1 MNATVRPA
9 PRPSAKRA
17 DATAPADPLG
27 EIVAE
32 LAALRSR
39 SHHAR
44 YGATPLPELPSKP
57 AVIGAIDGFVAALFP
72 RHFGPKDLTYA
83 KVDTFVADVLARS
96 LAALEREIG
105 LELALTGH
113 AASTAGAGPG
123 EIAGAFA
130 AALPGI
136 RALLET
142 DIRAAYEGDP
152 AAGSID
158 EVMCCYPGVSAIIR
172 HRLAHQLYRSG
183 VPMLARIISE
193 ASHAATGI
201 DIHPGAE
208 IGERFFIDHGTGVV
222 IGQTAVIGVGVRL
235 YQGVTLGARRFE
247 VDRDGALAKHYPR
260 HPVIADNV
268 VIYAGASVLGR
279 ITLGAGSVI
288 GGNVWLTESVPAGSM
303 ISQTTARRR
312 GGARRPRDPASAE

>member
-9 PRPSAKRA
+9 PRPPAKTA
-17 DATAPADPLG
+17 APTDALG

-32 LAALRSR
+32 LAELRSR

-44 YGATPLPELPSKP
+44 YGSTPLPELPSKP
-57 AVIGAIDGFVAALFP
+57 AVIGAVEGFVAAMFP

-83 KVDTFVADVLARS
+83 KVDAFVGEVLAQS
-96 LAALEREIG
+96 LAALERQIG
-105 LELALTGH
+105 LELALTGRAAPAT
-113 AASTAGAGPG
+113 AASPA
-123 EIAGAFA
+123 EIAADFA

-152 AAGSID
+152 AASSID
-158 EVMCCYPGVSAIIR
+158 EVMCCYPGVAAVIR

-183 VPMLARIISE
+183 LPMLARIISE
-193 ASHAATGI
+193 AAHAATGI
-201 DIHPGAE
+201 DVHPGAD

-222 IGQTAVIGVGVRL
+222 IGQTAVIGAGVRL

-247 VDRDGALAKHYPR
+247 VDRDGALAKGYAR
-260 HPVIADNV
+260 HPTIADNV

-279 ITLGAGSVI
+279 ITVGSGSII
-288 GGNVWLTESVPAGSM
+288 GGNVWLTESVPPGSM

-312 GGARRPRDPASAE
+312 GAARRPRDPASAE

>member
-1 MNATVRPA
+1 M
-9 PRPSAKRA
+9 PSLPIK
-17 DATAPADPLG
+17 

-44 YGATPLPELPSKP
+44 YGSTPLPALPSKP
-57 AVIGAIDGFVAALFP
+57 AVIGAVEGFVAAMFP

-83 KVDTFVADVLARS
+83 KVDAFVAEVLARS
-96 LAALEREIG
+96 LHELQQQIG
-105 LELALTGH
+105 LEQALTGH
-113 AASTAGAGPG
+113 AAPGAGATPG
-123 EIAGAFA
+123 EIAADFA
-130 AALPGI
+130 AALPDI

-152 AAGSID
+152 AASSID
-158 EVMCCYPGVSAIIR
+158 EVMCCYPGVAAIVR

-183 VPMLARIISE
+183 HPMLARIISE
-193 ASHAATGI
+193 AAHATTGI

-222 IGQTAVIGVGVRL
+222 IGQTAVIGAGVRL

-247 VDRDGALAKHYPR
+247 VDRDGGLAKHYPR
-260 HPVIADNV
+260 HPIIADNV
-268 VIYAGASVLGR
+268 VIYAGASVLGL
-279 ITLGAGSVI
+279 ITVGAGSII
-288 GGNVWLTESVPAGSM
+288 GGNVWLTEGVPPGSV
-303 ISQTTARRR
+303 ISQTMARR
-312 GGARRPRDPASAE
+312 GHGPASAE

>member
-1 MNATVRPA
+1 MNA
-9 PRPSAKRA
+9 PSSITHTRAASTTPDALADVVAKLA
-17 DATAPADPLG
+17 D
-27 EIVAE
+27 
-32 LAALRSR
+32 LRSR

-57 AVIGAIDGFVAALFP
+57 AVIAAVEGVVAALFP

-83 KVDTFVADVLARS
+83 KADAFVGEVLTQS
-96 LAALEREIG
+96 LSALREQIG

-113 AASTAGAGPG
+113 AAPATGGLPA
-123 EIAGAFA
+123 EIAADFA

-158 EVMCCYPGVSAIIR
+158 EVMCCYPGVAAIIR

-183 VPMLARIISE
+183 LPMLARIISE

-208 IGERFFIDHGTGVV
+208 IGERFFVDHGTGVV
-222 IGQTAVIGVGVRL
+222 IGQTAVIGAGVRL

-247 VDRDGALAKHYPR
+247 VDRDGGLAKHYAR
-260 HPVIADNV
+260 HPVIEDSV

-279 ITLGAGSVI
+279 ITVGVGSVI
-288 GGNVWLTESVPAGSM
+288 GGNVWLTESVPPGSA
-303 ISQTTARRR
+303 ISQTSARRR
-312 GGARRPRDPASAE
+312 GAPRTPRNPANAD